1 MNRELSDAMKER
13 KNAFKKPYHDDNS
26 THKRPFHKTDVSLF
40 SFCSIVYSSP
50 GLHSKLDFRI
60 HALPAFSRHQR
71 PSSIV
76 LIVVIVS
83 LMAGSG
89 WPLCF
94 FEIGGYRSVMRSGG
108 GELFNF
114 GREK

>member
-1 MNRELSDAMKER
+1 MNLELSDAMKER
-13 KNAFKKPYHDDNS
+13 KNAFKKPYHDDKS

-50 GLHSKLDFRI
+50 GLRSKLDFRI

-76 LIVVIVS
+76 PIVVIVS
-83 LMAGSG
+83 LMARSG